1 MPMIGGFHWPA
12 ARGFFRLQSYGRS
25 VPYRSK
31 ERRAVMMTRVV
42 QQIVAEVRA
51 LEWSDLETLA
61 EVAAGMVA

>member
-1 MPMIGGFHWPA
+1 
-12 ARGFFRLQSYGRS
+12 
-25 VPYRSK
+25 
-31 ERRAVMMTRVV
+31 MMTRVV